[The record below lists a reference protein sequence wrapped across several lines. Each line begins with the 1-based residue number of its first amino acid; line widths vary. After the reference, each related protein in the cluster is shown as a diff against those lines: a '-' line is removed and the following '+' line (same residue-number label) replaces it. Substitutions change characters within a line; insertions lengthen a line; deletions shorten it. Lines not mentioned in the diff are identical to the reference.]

1 MYKMVTTPNPILV
14 QKAKPVKKFDKKLA
28 EIIHGMEETL
38 KKTYD
43 PVGVGLAAPQVGL
56 PLQIFQMRPEPTDPV
71 ITYINPKIEKTS
83 GELDVLTKM
92 NSVAV
97 EKRKPKKGKLLEGCL
112 SIPTIWGY
120 VKRNKE
126 VTLTWQDPAGAHHK
140 KTFKGFNA
148 VIVQH
153 EYDHLQGILFTK
165 HVIEQKN
172 QMYRSSKDANGEDVF
187 EEINLS

>member
-1 MYKMVTTPNPILV
+1 MRTARTVLIPKNLKSTMKNYKIVTTPDPILI
-14 QKAKPVKKFDKKLA
+14 QKAKPVKKFDKKLTD
-28 EIIHGMEETL
+28 IISGMEDAL

-56 PLQIFQMRPEPTDPV
+56 PLQIFQMRPEPTDP
-71 ITYINPKIEKTS
+71 IQTFINPRIEKTS
-83 GELDVLTKM
+83 EEINILTKK
-92 NSVAV
+92 NSETV

-126 VTLTWQDPAGAHHK
+126 VTLSWQDPKGTHHK

-148 VIVQH
+148 VIIQH
-153 EYDHLQGILFTK
+153 EYDHLQGFFLQNT
-165 HVIEQKN
+165 
-172 QMYRSSKDANGEDVF
+172 
-187 EEINLS
+187 